1 MKQETIV
8 ISFLNEL
15 VRTPASDLDAAITRV
30 LGGVAEIC
38 KADRGYVFLFRP
50 DGVMDNTHE
59 WVAKEVAP
67 MRAKLQ
73 GLPISVIESW
83 QATLDADQ
91 VVHIPVVRDL
101 CDQAPEK
108 ATLEMQDILSVLV
121 VPILEDKRLVGLA
134 GLDRTQHEA
143 PFTDEQIRFLRGV
156 ADVIQSALMR
166 KEALQNLERTKD
178 KLELTLAALPD
189 LLLEVDHDGI
199 YRNMHH
205 TRNHGWAYEPSSVIG
220 KSLEEVLR
228 PEIAAERRR
237 MMAEVLEG
245 KVITGVEQLL
255 RLDDPQSW
263 VEFSVSL
270 RESLGPDDPGGY
282 LFLIRNIS
290 ERKIREAELIDA
302 RQALTRTAEERDAV
316 TSRLHD
322 LAEISDDWVW
332 EQDAENR
339 YTYIS
344 HNIQRYGIGTDFFLG
359 RTRMEVARDVGID
372 PEDPGF
378 KMITQ
383 KMEAREPFRDVI
395 YSTRNLEGET
405 IYLRFS
411 ASPVFDSDG
420 TFLGYRGMG
429 SDVTELRRNETKARE
444 TANRFEAIMAA
455 LPDLLFEIDATGRYT
470 GFLAGPKHMQM
481 PVAGPLKGKS
491 IDDVLPPD
499 VAAIARNAL
508 EQVMVDG
515 TISGLRYPLEING
528 QRFIFEIAAARKDS
542 PLPEGLASAI
552 FVVRDVTND
561 TAQRE
566 ELLKMGKIVEAMTN
580 FVVVV
585 DRDQRVVWFNRAY
598 GEKSGWTLDEVRGKR
613 FEDLVRC
620 PESDRA
626 VSDALQEALAKK
638 QPFRG
643 ETVNKDRHGNRY
655 WIDFN
660 VQPLFGVDGSLQGF
674 VTVETDITE
683 HKRQRTEVNRLA
695 AEATAM
701 RQRLENALDALP
713 DSVVIFDSE
722 DRLVIANKAYREMF
736 PGLDPILSEGATLSD
751 ILRRGLE
758 INVLPGGG
766 ADADIDAV
774 LAERLRIYAQ
784 PRFVDEVALPDGRW
798 VRRINIRTS
807 DGGCITV
814 AIDITGRRNQIVA
827 LDAANAEL
835 TNALK
840 DRDEVEEQLSKVM
853 EGAAIGTWEWN
864 AATNRLTVGGEWRQ
878 ILGYDKSQMPP
889 MDLTSF
895 RKLVHPNDL
904 QIFDKI
910 GHVSSDNATAMA
922 ENEFRMRHNDGH
934 WIWVLSR
941 SQITRFG
948 PDGAPEII
956 GGVHLNIS
964 DRKKLEQDLEAGKAF
979 LEQVMDAS
987 IAAIIVMNGEGQI
1000 IYANSEAEQILC
1012 LTRDK
1017 LSKLSY
1023 NAPVWRSSRLDGT
1036 PMPEAE
1042 LPFSRAIA
1050 EKEPVRDCRFA
1061 IEWED
1066 GTKRCI
1072 SVNAVAFLGEGGE
1085 MRVVTSFNDITEEL
1099 ATTSR
1104 LEHARVQA
1112 EEASKSKSM
1121 FLANMSHEI
1130 RTPLNGVLGMA
1141 EVLEGTLTEER
1152 QRRMISTIR
1161 SSGEMLLS
1169 ILNDILDMS
1178 KIEAGK
1184 MEIESVPFIVND
1196 LAQPVEALNAIR
1208 AEEKGLE
1215 FRVHTN
1221 SGCALPV
1228 LGDPHRISQILNNL
1242 LHNAI
1247 KFTDKGT
1254 VTLTLQCQPGEP
1266 LEIEVSDTGMG
1277 MSATQVARIL
1287 DSFEQADGSITRRFG
1302 GTGLGMSIVR
1312 QLVALMNGEISVESQ
1327 QGIGTTIRVS
1337 LPLPAAEM
1345 LREPEKERVSEINHQ
1360 GMCLDHLRA
1369 LVADDN
1375 LTNRIV
1381 IEEMLS
1387 GTGIEIVMVENG
1399 RDAVAAW
1406 SNRAEQ
1412 DHRFDIVLMDISM
1425 PVMDGVTALSE
1436 IRDQEYRQ
1444 GLSSVSVIAVT
1455 ANAMPHQVADYL
1467 IAGFDTHLAKPF
1479 KRAELLHAILT
1490 LTQD

>member
-15 VRTPASDLDAAITRV
+15 VRTPAADLDTAITRV
-30 LGGVAEIC
+30 LGGMAQIC
-38 KADRGYVFLFRP
+38 EADRGYVFLFRS
-50 DGVMDNTHE
+50 DEVMDNTHE
-59 WVAKEVAP
+59 WVAQGVEP
-67 MRAKLQ
+67 MRDKLQ
-73 GLPISVIESW
+73 GLPISVIDGW
-83 QATLDADQ
+83 QATLDADK
-91 VVHIPVVRDL
+91 VVHIPAVRALADE
-101 CDQAPEK
+101 APEK
-108 ATLEMQDILSVLV
+108 ATLEMQDILSVMV
-121 VPILEDKRLVGLA
+121 VPILEDNRLVGLA
-134 GLDRTQHEA
+134 GLDRTKVEA
-143 PFTDEQIRFLRGV
+143 PFTDDQIKMLRAV
-156 ADVIQSALMR
+156 ADLIQSALMR
-166 KEALQNLERTKD
+166 KEAVKDLERTKD

-199 YRNMHH
+199 YRRSHH
-205 TRNHGWAYEPSSVIG
+205 TLNHGWAYEPNAVLG
-220 KSLEEVLR
+220 KTLEEVLR

-237 MMAEVLEG
+237 MMAEVREG

-255 RLDDPQSW
+255 HLDDPQSW
-263 VEFSVSL
+263 VEVSVSL
-270 RESLGPDDPGGY
+270 REGLGQDDPGGY

-290 ERKIREAELIDA
+290 ERKNREAELADA
-302 RQALTRTAEERDAV
+302 RMALTQASEERDAV
-316 TSRLHD
+316 ASRLHD
-322 LAEISDDWVW
+322 LAKISDDWVW
-332 EQDAENR
+332 EQDAEGR
-339 YTYIS
+339 YTFIS
-344 HNIQRYGIGTDFFLG
+344 HNIERFGVGVDFFLG
-359 RTRMEVARDVGID
+359 RLRMDVARDAGID
-372 PEDPGF
+372 PDEPGF
-378 KMITQ
+378 NLITQ
-383 KMEAREPFRDVI
+383 KMKAREPFRNVI
-395 YSTRNLEGET
+395 YKAPNLEGDP
-405 IYLRFS
+405 IYFRFS
-411 ASPVFDSDG
+411 ASPIFDSAG

-429 SDVTELRRNETKARE
+429 SDVTELRRNETEARE

-455 LPDLLFEIDATGRYT
+455 VPDLLFEIDATGRYT

-481 PVAGPLKGKS
+481 PVEGPLAGKK

-499 VAAIARNAL
+499 VAAIAHDAL
-508 EQVMVDG
+508 ERVIAEG
-515 TISGLRYPLEING
+515 AITGLRYPLEING
-528 QRFIFEIAAARKDS
+528 KRYAFEIAGARKDS
-542 PLPEGLASAI
+542 PLPEGMTSAI

-585 DRDQRVVWFNRAY
+585 DREQRIVWFNRAFS
-598 GEKSGWTLDEVRGKR
+598 EKCGWTLDEVRGAL

-620 PESDRA
+620 PESDSA
-626 VSDALQEALAKK
+626 VDDALQEALARKE
-638 QPFRG
+638 PFRG
-643 ETVNKDRHGNRY
+643 ETINKDRHGNRY

-660 VQPLFGVDGSLQGF
+660 VQPLFGVDGTLQGY

-683 HKRQRTEVNRLA
+683 HKRQRIEVNRLA

-722 DRLVIANKAYREMF
+722 DKLVIANYAYRKMF
-736 PGLDPILSEGATLSD
+736 PGLDPILVEGATLEG

-766 ADADIDAV
+766 DGADIDAV

-798 VRRINIRTS
+798 VRRINVRTS

-814 AIDITGRRNQIVA
+814 AIDITTKRNQIIA

-840 DRDEVEEQLSKVM
+840 DRDEVEQQLTKVM

-864 AATNRLTVGGEWRQ
+864 AASNRLTVGGEWRQ
-878 ILGYDKSQMPP
+878 ILGYDKSQTPT
-889 MDLTSF
+889 MDLASF
-895 RKLVHPNDL
+895 RTLVHPDDL
-904 QIFDKI
+904 QIFDNL
-910 GHVSSDNATAMA
+910 GHVGSENATAMA
-922 ENEFRMRHNDGH
+922 ESEFRMRHSDGH
-934 WIWVLSR
+934 WIWILSR

-948 PDGAPEII
+948 PDGSPEVI

-964 DRKKLEQDLEAGKAF
+964 DRKKLEQDLEAGKGF

-987 IAAIIVMNGEGQI
+987 IAAIVVMNGEGRI
-1000 IYANSEAEQILC
+1000 IYANSEAERILS
-1012 LTRDK
+1012 LTRDNMTD
-1017 LSKLSY
+1017 LTY
-1023 NAPVWRSSRLDGT
+1023 NAPVWRSSRLDGS
-1036 PMPEAE
+1036 PIPDEE
-1042 LPFSRAIA
+1042 LPFSRAIS
-1050 EKEPVRDCRFA
+1050 EGKPVRDVRFA
-1061 IEWED
+1061 IQWDD
-1066 GTKRCI
+1066 GTKRFI
-1072 SVNAVAFLGEGGE
+1072 SVNAVAFTGEGNE

-1099 ATTSR
+1099 ATNLR
-1104 LEHARVQA
+1104 LEQARIQA

-1141 EVLEGTLTEER
+1141 EVLEGTLTEDR
-1152 QRRMISTIR
+1152 QRRMIGTIR

-1184 MEIESVPFIVND
+1184 MEIEKVPFIVND

-1242 LHNAI
+1242 LNNSI
-1247 KFTDKGT
+1247 KFTDKGS
-1254 VTLTLQCQPGEP
+1254 VTLTMQCQPGDP
-1266 LEIEVSDTGMG
+1266 LDIEVSDTGMG

-1287 DSFEQADGSITRRFG
+1287 DSFEQADGTITRRFG

-1312 QLVALMNGEISVESQ
+1312 QLVALMEGEISVESQ
-1327 QGIGTTIRVS
+1327 PGMGTTIRVR

-1345 LREPEKERVSEINHQ
+1345 PHAPERERVAQIAEQNI
-1360 GMCLDHLRA
+1360 CLAHLRA

-1375 LTNRIV
+1375 PTNRIV

-1387 GTGIEIVMVENG
+1387 GTGMDIVMVENG
-1399 RDAVAAW
+1399 REAVDAW
-1406 SNRAEQ
+1406 STSAENG
-1412 DHRFDIVLMDISM
+1412 RPFDIILMDISM
-1425 PVMDGVTALSE
+1425 PVMDGVTALGE
-1436 IRDQEYRQ
+1436 IRDQEYHR
-1444 GLSSVSVIAVT
+1444 GVSPVSVIAVT